1 MVMDKKD
8 LIKLIT
14 TKECNETL
22 TTEVVDA
29 FFTLLNEKIT
39 LNNSLHIEDIGLIGA
54 HERKG
59 ANKEKANEDGIYLQ
73 KNLSIFFHPDKNI
86 KKHVRDLVEDE

>member
-1 MVMDKKD
+1 MDKKD

-14 TKECNETL
+14 TKECDETL
-22 TTEVVDA
+22 SIEVVDA
-29 FFTLLNEKIT
+29 FFTLLNEKIS
-39 LNNSLHIEDIGLIGA
+39 LNTSLHIEEIGLIGA

-59 ANKEKANEDGIYLQ
+59 ANKEKPNADGVYLQ

-86 KKHVRDLVEDE
+86 KKQVSNLVEDE